1 MTKRLPVIG
10 LLVALGAGLAV
21 YLLLALNSGNGG
33 PSTYAR
39 LQPVHGP
46 AALEVWRDTKGRLT
60 FHWLGDHPGEVDRY
74 DPSKRALAEFS
85 DGQALGSTTFPSS
98 RAAWSHIHVLYG
110 VTEGQVTNALASGTR
125 SAEPPAYRISAP
137 QHRNSDLYEGFTN
150 YGTNIARMANAMVL
164 PRLRSIEG
172 YPLMEAAVGPEGL
185 AGLTYGPHPL
195 GDGVIDVDFAK
206 SRPGDHKA
214 AGTVYKTMFNSS
226 RWRHHNGPTPYAEI
240 DGGQILFPFRS
251 EWVGVTTMREDP
263 GARGWAKIIR
273 AILAA
278 PTR

>member
-98 RAAWSHIHVLYG
+98 RAAWSHIHVLLRRDRGAGHKRFG
-110 VTEGQVTNALASGTR
+110 VGNAIRGT
-125 SAEPPAYRISAP
+125 ARIPNQCAAA
-137 QHRNSDLYEGFTN
+137 QE
-150 YGTNIARMANAMVL
+150 
-164 PRLRSIEG
+164 LRS
-172 YPLMEAAVGPEGL
+172 L
-185 AGLTYGPHPL
+185 
-195 GDGVIDVDFAK
+195 
-206 SRPGDHKA
+206 
-214 AGTVYKTMFNSS
+214 
-226 RWRHHNGPTPYAEI
+226 
-240 DGGQILFPFRS
+240 
-251 EWVGVTTMREDP
+251 
-263 GARGWAKIIR
+263 
-273 AILAA
+273 
-278 PTR
+278 